1 MKKKTMQRILYF
13 ALTQTGYGIKRS
25 RKQNM
30 EKKEPTHTQT
40 NMQFQLQRPFTLTPL
55 NKLSECRHAQT
66 DLFAPCPTYGFLY
79 SPWNWKVSALSNY
92 YERDEKKQKK
102 T

>member
-1 MKKKTMQRILYF
+1 
-13 ALTQTGYGIKRS
+13 
-25 RKQNM
+25 M

-102 T
+102 KHETAVNILKTAKRG